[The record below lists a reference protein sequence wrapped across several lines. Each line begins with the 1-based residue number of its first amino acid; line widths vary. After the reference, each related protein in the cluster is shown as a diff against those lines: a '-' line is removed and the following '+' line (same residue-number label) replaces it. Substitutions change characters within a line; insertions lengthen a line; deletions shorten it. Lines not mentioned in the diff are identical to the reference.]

1 MVLSTIAF
9 FRFYPA
15 PCREIVCI
23 ECFQSPGGVRI
34 EAFRAPPMRGI
45 PLDRLSCG
53 NLVAVVARF
62 LFDPSE
68 NRGYSGMKPI
78 QNTGMKEECV
88 GETG

>member
-1 MVLSTIAF
+1 
-9 FRFYPA
+9 
-15 PCREIVCI
+15 
-23 ECFQSPGGVRI
+23 
-34 EAFRAPPMRGI
+34 MRGI
-45 PLDRLSCG
+45 PLDRLSCR